1 MKLSSFCLF
10 TKNLELAPHAEG
22 RLPFSRASWTCWSQ
36 RISKWGCGDI
46 VATMSGRVFFSYCQE
61 RERKIIQ
68 DRNFKISNKMF
79 VRQCLSIAKKPGNH
93 ASIIHVNGLNKDSTS
108 LKSIRIWAQRFPQDF
123 KFQRLVVMSKRYLW
137 GSTKEE
143 RGWVG

>member
-1 MKLSSFCLF
+1 MQKVACHFQ
-10 TKNLELAPHAEG
+10 ELVGHAVHKGLASG
-22 RLPFSRASWTCWSQ
+22 RW
-36 RISKWGCGDI
+36 GDI

-61 RERKIIQ
+61 RERKVIQ
-68 DRNFKISNKMF
+68 ERHFKMF

-93 ASIIHVNGLNKDSTS
+93 ASNMQVNRLNTDSTC